1 MILDNFDEIMFSIAQ
16 AKTTLAFLY
25 FISLVIIGVMFF
37 LNIFLAI
44 LLQNFG
50 ADNELMINRSDKD
63 DDPL

>member
-1 MILDNFDEIMFSIAQ
+1 MFSIAQ